1 MRNGA
6 CLFERQPF
14 YLVYLEKKTYR
25 DHALAVVYMSD
36 IIQRDSVPTLQRC
49 VPPRESGK
57 LTTRQ
62 RQRGSKTYRN

>member
-1 MRNGA
+1 MEPVFLSVNHFIW
-6 CLFERQPF
+6 CTL
-14 YLVYLEKKTYR
+14 KKTYR